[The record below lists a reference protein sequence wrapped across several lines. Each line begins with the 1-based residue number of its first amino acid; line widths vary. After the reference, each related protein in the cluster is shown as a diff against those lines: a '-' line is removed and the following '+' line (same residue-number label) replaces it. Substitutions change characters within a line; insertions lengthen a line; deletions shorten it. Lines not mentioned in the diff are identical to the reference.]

1 MEREERWAAM
11 RQIANA
17 SPYYRHSGLEIVE
30 LAEGT
35 SLLRL
40 SVKDELKNLYGT
52 LHGGVLMAMLDSTCS
67 FAVGSLLEEG
77 ESMVTLDIRV
87 NLISN
92 VSEGMLTGEGTAI
105 HKGRSTA
112 VARGEIRDE
121 SGKLIACG
129 MTTNFV
135 KRLDSQTLEQLGGPQ
150 ESPPQ

>member
-1 MEREERWAAM
+1 MEREERWEAM
-11 RQIANA
+11 KLIANS
-17 SPYYRHSGLEIVE
+17 SPYYQHSGLEIVE
-30 LAEGT
+30 LGEGT

-67 FAVGSLLEEG
+67 FSVGSLLEEG

-92 VSEGMLTGEGTAI
+92 VMEGILTGEGTAI

-121 SGKLIACG
+121 KGKLIACG
-129 MTTNFV
+129 MTTNYI
-135 KRLDSQTLEQLGGPQ
+135 KRLDAQTPDQIGIPPESLPQ
-150 ESPPQ
+150 

>member
-11 RQIANA
+11 KQIANS
-17 SPYYRHSGLEIVE
+17 SPYYQHSGLEIVD
-30 LAEGT
+30 LGDGT

-67 FAVGSLLEEG
+67 FSVGSQLEDG

-92 VSEGMLTGEGTAI
+92 VTEGVLIGEGTAI
-105 HKGRSTA
+105 HKGRNTA

-129 MTTNFV
+129 MTTNFI
-135 KRLDSQTLEQLGGPQ
+135 KRLDAPAL
-150 ESPPQ
+150 